1 MKLIKVTK
9 EGSLHFEL
17 NDRRIGVSY
26 ASGYVRVT
34 THKWGICNS
43 RGGKL
48 YQINPLKTEHNTRGL
63 QGKRCGISRVLL
75 PLQSERLNLLLKFN
89 KKNC

>member
-17 NDRRIGVSY
+17 NDGRIGVSY

-34 THKWGICNS
+34 THRWGIMS
-43 RGGKL
+43 GGML

-63 QGKRCGISRVLL
+63 QGKRWGISRVLL